1 MDEIFLKNMS
11 FFGHHG
17 TDKEERR
24 IGQRIY
30 VDLIMKLD
38 LSEASETDSLEK
50 TVNYAEVFKRVE
62 RIVEEDSC
70 KLLERL
76 AGKINEEI
84 LNNYSDVKAVTTSV
98 HKPGA
103 PIQGILDDIVI
114 TIQKKREI

>member
-38 LSEASETDSLEK
+38 LSQASETDSLEK

-84 LNNYSDVKAVTTSV
+84 LNNYFDVKAVTTSV
-98 HKPGA
+98 HKPGG
-103 PIQGILDDIVI
+103 PIEGILDDVVI